1 MTAER
6 YETMLEEYEARKRE
20 GVKLEFIGFMLPI
33 IRDDFLKHIDRPGA
47 PTDLGEVLRA
57 VEYCMVIFSG
67 IGIAGEERNSPYD
80 LGKLRNI
87 EIKKAECPKTPA
99 QMQYERKRAVTPL
112 AAWVALGVAAKY
124 YREKIEANDESCTV
138 AIAYLLTIEGC
149 MTLLQSLL
157 QIEMPHEAGYWDRY
171 LDELL
176 ELRCN
181 MRSGGR

>member
-1 MTAER
+1 MTYER
-6 YETMLEEYEARKRE
+6 FETMKEEYEARKRE
-20 GVKLEFIGFMLPI
+20 GVQLETVDFMLPI
-33 IRDDFLKHIDRPGA
+33 IRDDFLEHIEHPDA
-47 PTDLGEVLRA
+47 PCDLGEVLRA
-57 VEYCMVIFSG
+57 VEYCIVIFSG

-138 AIAYLLTIEGC
+138 AIDYLLTIEAC
-149 MTLLQSLL
+149 ICLLQSLL
-157 QIEMPHEAGYWDRY
+157 QIEMPRAAGYWDRY

-176 ELRCN
+176 EL
-181 MRSGGR
+181 